1 MIVAADHCCRLRLS
15 AQRFEAAVLG
25 LEAQADSEQARSRL
39 SSLAQPARSPAM
51 ALPLGS
57 CFLPVPY
64 FPLSSLFERSDCS
77 AGVAPQQEQ
86 VLKQVSM
93 ATGLALSFLRSS
105 LWLRP

>member
-1 MIVAADHCCRLRLS
+1 MIVAAGHCCRLRLS
-15 AQRFEAAVLG
+15 AQGFEAAVLG
-25 LEAQADSEQARSRL
+25 LEAQADLAQARSRL
-39 SSLAQPARSPAM
+39 SSLAQQGRSPIM
-51 ALPLGS
+51 MLPLGS
-57 CFLPVPY
+57 CFHPIPY

-86 VLKQVSM
+86 VLIQVSM